1 MAQPKPRQTS
11 GRYRRHYGAVG
22 PSAGNLP
29 PTGLARPPASV
40 NLRTAIAAV
49 PDPWSPAGPAILATV
64 NRQVDV
70 LEDERSHGRISEAAY
85 REGRI
90 AQAVF
95 ERARG
100 PGSCNWSFAS
110 RVDAFTAKELSIIY
124 GIDSAARIQRLVDWL
139 RQQLGRIDANILQR
153 VLGEQKSF
161 SEVATLQGKSGARG
175 AWYVAH
181 RFRDALEALASAR
194 AARRRVTS

>member
-1 MAQPKPRQTS
+1 MEP
-11 GRYRRHYGAVG
+11 GA
-22 PSAGNLP
+22 
-29 PTGLARPPASV
+29 
-40 NLRTAIAAV
+40 
-49 PDPWSPAGPAILATV
+49 AILATV
-64 NRQVDV
+64 NRRVDV

-85 REGRI
+85 REGRV

-100 PGSCNWSFAS
+100 PGSSNWSAET

-124 GIDSAARIQRLVDWL
+124 ALDSAARIQRLVDWL
-139 RQQLGRIDANILQR
+139 RGELGRIDANILQR

-161 SEVATLQGKSGARG
+161 GEVATLQGKSGDRG
-175 AWYVAH
+175 ISYVAH

-194 AARRRVTS
+194 AARGRAK